1 MEKDK
6 IFMNGRSQAVRLPR
20 DCRIDG
26 KEAYV
31 KKIGDIV
38 VLMPEHSDWKVMES
52 AAAYFTED
60 FMEDRNQPD
69 VQKRDETL

>member
-1 MEKDK
+1 MEKAK
-6 IFMNGRSQAVRLPR
+6 IFMNGRSQAVRLPKE
-20 DCRIDG
+20 CRIDE
-26 KEAYV
+26 KEVFV

-38 VLMPEHSDWKVMES
+38 ILMPEHSDWRVMES

-69 VQKRDETL
+69 GQKGRDSL